1 MSYKDKTLDDWNTND
16 LLKYMEDRHRELF
29 NCEYQ
34 PFGSWQMERGMI
46 GRAFGTTKRSGD
58 YPKIVIKAFV
68 DYCFNNFKPNAKY
81 KGVSFGFIFTYQ
93 KNVLQVIEEKYNR
106 KQADKKKVDQFSK
119 KEDKKELAS
128 WFNS

>member
-1 MSYKDKTLDDWNTND
+1 MSYKDKDIEQWNVND

-46 GRAFGTTKRSGD
+46 GNAFGTTRKNGD

-68 DYCFNNFKPNAKY
+68 DYCFNNFKPNANY
-81 KGVSFGFIFTYQ
+81 RGVNFGFIFTYR
-93 KNVLQVIEEKYNR
+93 KNVLQAIEERYNR
-106 KQADKKKVDQFSK
+106 KQEDDKNISK
-119 KEDKKELAS
+119 YETKEEKKELFS